1 MAWLVMAWLVVA
13 WMVMA
18 CVSVGGVVGTP
29 KQMSGAESL
38 RKQVTPVSSLH
49 TDTVVELIDGHCVR
63 LFSVPTHSGTVLARL
78 IVRLTGLTSAP
89 GVMEP

>member
-1 MAWLVMAWLVVA
+1 MMAWMVVAWLVV
-13 WMVMA
+13 A
-18 CVSVGGVVGTP
+18 CVSVGGVVVEGIL
-29 KQMSGAESL
+29 KQMSL
-38 RKQVTPVSSLH
+38 RKQMTPVSSSQKL
-49 TDTVVELIDGHCVR
+49 DTVVELIDGHCVR

>member
-1 MAWLVMAWLVVA
+1 
-13 WMVMA
+13 MA

-49 TDTVVELIDGHCVR
+49 KLDTVVELIDGHCVR
-63 LFSVPTHSGTVLARL
+63 LFSVPTHSGTVLATSEV
-78 IVRLTGLTSAP
+78 VRLTGLTSAP
-89 GVMEP
+89 GVVEPIMIVT